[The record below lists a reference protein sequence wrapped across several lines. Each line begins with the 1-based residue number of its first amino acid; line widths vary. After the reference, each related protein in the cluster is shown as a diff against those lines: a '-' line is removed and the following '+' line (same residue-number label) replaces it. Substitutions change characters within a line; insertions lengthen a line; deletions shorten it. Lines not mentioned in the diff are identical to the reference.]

1 MSRFLVFFIIKALGN
16 YNKTSC
22 FCNAANC
29 IIKNLYE
36 IDSLHHLKIYTKE
49 SCTVSVKAA
58 GGSNEVNGKRETESD
73 KDHSGTISESIEKAE
88 RDNS

>member
-1 MSRFLVFFIIKALGN
+1 MGEGLNHLSISVTRRVTNVNLP
-16 YNKTSC
+16 
-22 FCNAANC
+22 NC

-49 SCTVSVKAA
+49 SGTVSVKTA
-58 GGSNEVNGKRETESD
+58 GGSDEVNGKRETESD